1 MAFTIKN
8 VTLVPQTVLTGG
20 SVIVSVQ
27 IEETQL
33 TIAEANSMTINQ
45 IQMVKLEKMVDKN

>member
-1 MAFTIKN
+1 MSFTIKN
-8 VTLVPQTVLTGG
+8 ATLVPQTVFTGG

-27 IEETQL
+27 IEELQL

-45 IQMVKLEKMVDKN
+45 IQLVTLDKMVDKN

>member
-33 TIAEANSMTINQ
+33 TIAEANSMTIDQ

>member
-1 MAFTIKN
+1 MALTIKN

>member
-45 IQMVKLEKMVDKN
+45 IQMVTLDKMVDKN